1 MKNVFFAFVIV
12 CSLCCSSPAQDSN
25 ITAAAQEPAAPSASP
40 EKGAVEPVSFSP
52 ATRKLSLD
60 IKGMDIVD
68 VLKMLAARANMNI
81 VVGKNVRGPVSLFI
95 RDVEVW
101 DAFEIILLANG
112 LAYDKKADLINVM
125 TQEDYLKAYGIEY
138 KDKKEI
144 ETIRLRYAKAK
155 DLVNTLTQVKSDIG
169 NVIVDEASNT
179 IILIDVPERVEKMR
193 KVIQTTDVVL
203 ETRIFTL
210 NFANA
215 EKMSEKIKTMGTQS
229 TGSIKIDERTGKLA
243 VTDTPE
249 KLAEIEKVIRAFDE
263 KPQQVLIDSQIIELK
278 PSDKFEMGVDWDYW
292 LEKHFRVSAPFA
304 GVSGETKLSIGT
316 IDASVSGKG
325 DYKAVIDALRTLGDT
340 KILSSP
346 RILAVNGQEARI
358 LVGSKEAYLTS
369 ATTQVGDSAS
379 TTETV
384 NFVDVGIKLYVTPEI
399 SREGSI
405 TMKIRPEVSSSQYVN
420 FGTSASP
427 KNIPIVTTSEAETTV
442 VINDGTTI
450 IIGGLRKDE
459 KTETVRK
466 IPLLGDIPLVGAL
479 ARSKSS
485 EVKATDLIILLTPHL
500 VSGTEA
506 VTDFSEVPPK
516 DGKTVKMYKGDIIE
530 RRIKPD
536 EGSGEELSQ

>member
-1 MKNVFFAFVIV
+1 
-12 CSLCCSSPAQDSN
+12 
-25 ITAAAQEPAAPSASP
+25 
-40 EKGAVEPVSFSP
+40 
-52 ATRKLSLD
+52 
-60 IKGMDIVD
+60 
-68 VLKMLAARANMNI
+68 
-81 VVGKNVRGPVSLFI
+81 
-95 RDVEVW
+95 
-101 DAFEIILLANG
+101 
-112 LAYDKKADLINVM
+112 
-125 TQEDYLKAYGIEY
+125 
-138 KDKKEI
+138 
-144 ETIRLRYAKAK
+144 
-155 DLVNTLTQVKSDIG
+155 
-169 NVIVDEASNT
+169 
-179 IILIDVPERVEKMR
+179 
-193 KVIQTTDVVL
+193 
-203 ETRIFTL
+203 
-210 NFANA
+210 
-215 EKMSEKIKTMGTQS
+215 
-229 TGSIKIDERTGKLA
+229 
-243 VTDTPE
+243 
-249 KLAEIEKVIRAFDE
+249 
-263 KPQQVLIDSQIIELK
+263 
-278 PSDKFEMGVDWDYW
+278 MGVDWDYW